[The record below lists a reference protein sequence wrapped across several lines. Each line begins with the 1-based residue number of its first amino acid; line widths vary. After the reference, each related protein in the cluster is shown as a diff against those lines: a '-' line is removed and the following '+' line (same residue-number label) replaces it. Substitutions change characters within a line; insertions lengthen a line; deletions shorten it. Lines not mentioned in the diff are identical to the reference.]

1 MWIAVALTIGFVI
14 VGVAILLALLF
25 LIEDLQP
32 AKRRGKRPTDAVV
45 NAAAPNVISRISK
58 TVPAKSVTYH

>member
-1 MWIAVALTIGFVI
+1 MWIAVTATIGFVI

-25 LIEDLQP
+25 VIEDLQP
-32 AKRRGKRPTDAVV
+32 VKHKRKRQSDAVV
-45 NAAAPNVISRISK
+45 NTAASNVISRISK